1 MPRCRQWI
9 LTNTNRNTCSHSKQ
23 IIPKTAIKGGCLV
36 KLAIKSLWRI
46 MIQNQRFWTS
56 RSTWAS
62 VNRQKTRR
70 VYQSSN
76 AATLCPI
83 FTINTTSIDMPSLRL
98 SSPTRSQT
106 SCVVILTIAL
116 QSTMSRLNQ
125 KEKVSRDGNLP
136 KSKFNN
142 KMQLLTHL
150 DLSISIEKKS
160 VKIKMAI

>member
-1 MPRCRQWI
+1 
-9 LTNTNRNTCSHSKQ
+9 
-23 IIPKTAIKGGCLV
+23 
-36 KLAIKSLWRI
+36 
-46 MIQNQRFWTS
+46 
-56 RSTWAS
+56 
-62 VNRQKTRR
+62 
-70 VYQSSN
+70 
-76 AATLCPI
+76 
-83 FTINTTSIDMPSLRL
+83 MPSLRL

-125 KEKVSRDGNLP
+125 KEKVFRDGNLP